1 MNDNKLIAEFMGYKL
16 AKCNRGQAWKRPT
29 LSSIHDNYKLHGRL
43 WREKDSYYKWDTSW
57 DWLKPVIATIKDN
70 SLDEYHLID
79 RIDKADLSFPIIIT
93 KKGGKFIEVL
103 DGNHRLQKA
112 VDQDKPLKAKVL
124 NLDDAKTPEN
134 FKKMFGG
141 AG

>member
-1 MNDNKLIAEFMGYKL
+1 MKLLLE
-16 AKCNRGQAWKRPT
+16 N
-29 LSSIHDNYKLHGRL
+29 
-43 WREKDSYYKWDTSW
+43 WREFLTEDWRDTSW
-57 DWLKPVIATIKDN
+57 EDDGEKITIGQVDDYLGDKTIDVVPLDVRDQVLKSRGKDRLPTT
-70 SLDEYHLID
+70 SQD

-141 AG
+141 AK

>member
-1 MNDNKLIAEFMGYKL
+1 MKLLLE
-16 AKCNRGQAWKRPT
+16 
-29 LSSIHDNYKLHGRL
+29 S
-43 WREKDSYYKWDTSW
+43 WREFLTEDWRDTSW
-57 DWLKPVIATIKDN
+57 EDDDEKITIGDVVDHLGDETIDVIPSDVRDQVLKSRGKDRLPVGPGIT
-70 SLDEYHLID
+70 SQD

-141 AG
+141 AK

>member
-1 MNDNKLIAEFMGYKL
+1 MKLLLENWRKL
-16 AKCNRGQAWKRPT
+16 LT
-29 LSSIHDNYKLHGRL
+29 ED
-43 WREKDSYYKWDTSW
+43 WRDTSW
-57 DWLKPVIATIKDN
+57 EDDGEKITIGQVDDYLGDKTIDVVPLDVRDQVLKSRGKDRLPTT
-70 SLDEYHLID
+70 SQD

-141 AG
+141 AE